1 MSNTNN
7 DKYGVIH
14 EKKKKKRWESINKT
28 ILFKN
33 DIWEFLLT
41 FIG

>member
-14 EKKKKKRWESINKT
+14 EKKENVEKA
-28 ILFKN
+28 
-33 DIWEFLLT
+33 LT
-41 FIG
+41 KHNFV

>member
-14 EKKKKKRWESINKT
+14 EKKENVESINKT
-28 ILFKN
+28 QFCLKM
-33 DIWEFLLT
+33 T
-41 FIG
+41 FGNFY